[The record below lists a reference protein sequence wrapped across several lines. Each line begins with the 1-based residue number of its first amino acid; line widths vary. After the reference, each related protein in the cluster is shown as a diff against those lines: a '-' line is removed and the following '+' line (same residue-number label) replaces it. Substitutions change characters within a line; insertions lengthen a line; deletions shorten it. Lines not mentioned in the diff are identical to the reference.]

1 MLLSLRRLPAELDT
15 RTQQEQPGAAVI
27 DPGGWLTRTCTVV
40 FARGGRTSVKVNKF
54 HRGTGE
60 LRANFHGESDTGM
73 DYARRLRQSRTTMAR
88 EGIDLLAIPPGD
100 DLRYLVG
107 FSTVADERPSYLFI
121 TADAALFLVP
131 ELNAQQASAHIHD
144 PMLTYGDSE
153 GPAKAL
159 TAGRQRLGARHRI
172 GVGDTMRADA
182 LLLLQHQ
189 WRDAQF
195 VPASIVLAPLR
206 MRKSAEEIEALRR
219 AAATA
224 DTAVQAAWRACRPG
238 ATEADIAAAVDAGFR
253 AAGATEVK
261 PAIVGSG
268 PNSAFPHHHT
278 GTRRA
283 QAGEPVLFDL
293 GSRVDGYCSDV
304 TRMVFLGEP
313 PARYQDVQRAVEAAV
328 QNALAVIRPGVPIN
342 EVDLAARRTIEQA
355 GYGPNFVHR
364 TGHGIGLTEHEPPS
378 VTQANALPVEEGMA
392 FSVEPGIYLPGEF
405 GVRLEEIVVVT
416 ALGAEVLSRLSR
428 DVAVVS

>member
-1 MLLSLRRLPAELDT
+1 
-15 RTQQEQPGAAVI
+15 
-27 DPGGWLTRTCTVV
+27 
-40 FARGGRTSVKVNKF
+40 
-54 HRGTGE
+54 
-60 LRANFHGESDTGM
+60 M

-238 ATEADIAAAVDAGFR
+238 VTEADIAAAVDAGFR
-253 AAGATEVK
+253 TAGATEVK
-261 PAIVGSG
+261 SASVGSGPVTEADIAAAVDAGFRTAGATEVKSASVGSG

-293 GSRVDGYCSDV
+293 GSRVDGYCSDI
-304 TRMVFLGEP
+304 TRMAFLGEP
-313 PARYQDVQRAVEAAV
+313 PARYRDVHRAVEAAV

-355 GYGPNFVHR
+355 GYGPDFVHR
-364 TGHGIGLTEHEPPS
+364 TGHGIGITEHEPPS
-378 VTQANALPVEEGMA
+378 VTQANALPLEEGMA

-416 ALGAEVLSRLSR
+416 AQGAEVLSRLPR
-428 DVAVVS
+428 EVKVTG

>member
-1 MLLSLRRLPAELDT
+1 
-15 RTQQEQPGAAVI
+15 
-27 DPGGWLTRTCTVV
+27 
-40 FARGGRTSVKVNKF
+40 
-54 HRGTGE
+54 
-60 LRANFHGESDTGM
+60 M

-224 DTAVQAAWRACRPG
+224 
-238 ATEADIAAAVDAGFR
+238 EADIAAAVDAGFR
-253 AAGATEVK
+253 TAGATEVK
-261 PAIVGSG
+261 SASVGSG

-293 GSRVDGYCSDV
+293 GSRVDGYCSDI
-304 TRMVFLGEP
+304 TRMAFLGEP
-313 PARYQDVQRAVEAAV
+313 PARYRDVHRAVEAAV

-364 TGHGIGLTEHEPPS
+364 TGHGIGITEHEPPS
-378 VTQANALPVEEGMA
+378 VTQANALPLEEGMA

-416 ALGAEVLSRLSR
+416 AQGAEVLSRLPR
-428 DVAVVS
+428 EVKVTG

>member
-1 MLLSLRRLPAELDT
+1 M
-15 RTQQEQPGAAVI
+15 
-27 DPGGWLTRTCTVV
+27 
-40 FARGGRTSVKVNKF
+40 
-54 HRGTGE
+54 
-60 LRANFHGESDTGM
+60 M
-73 DYARRLRQSRTTMAR
+73 
-88 EGIDLLAIPPGD
+88 
-100 DLRYLVG
+100 
-107 FSTVADERPSYLFI
+107 
-121 TADAALFLVP
+121 
-131 ELNAQQASAHIHD
+131 
-144 PMLTYGDSE
+144 TYGDSE
-153 GPAKAL
+153 GPANAL
-159 TAGRQRLGARHRI
+159 TAGRQRLGVRRRI
-172 GVGDTMRADA
+172 GVGDTMRAAA
-182 LLLLQHQ
+182 LLLLQQQ

-195 VPASIVLAPLR
+195 VPASIVLARLR

-293 GSRVDGYCSDV
+293 GSQVDGYCSDI
-304 TRMVFLGEP
+304 TRMASLGEP
-313 PARYQDVQRAVEAAV
+313 PARYRDVHRAVEAAV
-328 QNALAVIRPGVPIN
+328 RNALAVIRPAVPIN
-342 EVDLAARRTIEQA
+342 EVGLAARRTIEQA

-378 VTQANALPVEEGMA
+378 VTQANALPLEEGMA
-392 FSVEPGIYLPGEF
+392 FSVEPRIYLPGEF
-405 GVRLEEIVVVT
+405 GVRLEGVVVGT
-416 ALGAEVLSRLSR
+416 AHGAEVLSRLPR
-428 DVAVVS
+428 DVAIIS